1 MRRRRVPWAAMTSSP
16 NLSVRVSCWREFGSC
31 YPNLPAGRA
40 FCSGPRSGS
49 IRHPCLLRVGPMRR
63 REFIAFLSGAA
74 LAWPSASRA
83 QQATVPVSKLYDG
96 EWNGSA
102 TATTGPCKP
111 ALVRLTVEGKV
122 VTGQVR
128 FERNVASISGTVL
141 EDGSV
146 GATIGFRHLTG
157 N

>member
-1 MRRRRVPWAAMTSSP
+1 MQ
-16 NLSVRVSCWREFGSC
+16 
-31 YPNLPAGRA
+31 
-40 FCSGPRSGS
+40 
-49 IRHPCLLRVGPMRR
+49 R
-63 REFIAFLSGAA
+63 REFIAFLSGATA
-74 LAWPSASRA
+74 AWPLAARA
-83 QQATVPVSKLYDG
+83 QQAAVPVSKLYDG

-111 ALVRLTVEGKV
+111 ALVMLTVEGKV

-146 GATIGFRHLTG
+146 GATISFRHLTG
-157 N
+157 NFADDMFEGAFDGFGCSWKIILQRKKP

>member
-1 MRRRRVPWAAMTSSP
+1 
-16 NLSVRVSCWREFGSC
+16 
-31 YPNLPAGRA
+31 
-40 FCSGPRSGS
+40 
-49 IRHPCLLRVGPMRR
+49 MRR

-128 FERNVASISGTVL
+128 FERDVASISGTVL

-157 N
+157 NFANDMFEGTFDGSGCPWKVILQRKKP